1 MKGNKGRWYVFCAAL
16 GALFIFLI
24 VRTMQTPGTVDE
36 AAYVPN
42 VYASALSL
50 LPPVVAIV
58 LALIT
63 KEVYSALFAGIVT
76 GALLYSGGN
85 LELAVHT
92 LLYHENGGLVVNLT
106 DLSHAG
112 ILVFVTILG
121 TLVVLM
127 NRSGSAEAFGRWAS
141 KHIHT
146 RAGAQ
151 LATVLMGILI
161 FVDDGFNCMT
171 VGSVMRPITDRHKVS
186 RAKLAYI
193 LDATAAPVCIIAPIS
208 SWAAAVTYAVPAEMN
223 INGFQ
228 MFLRTIPY
236 NMYALVTLLM
246 MIVMTLLRIDYGPM
260 KLHEK
265 NALHGDLF
273 TSGER
278 PYDET
283 ENVPAADR
291 ENGAKEKKP
300 AGKVSNLVIPVAS
313 LIVLSIIGMIYTGGF
328 FHGAGLIEA
337 FGNAD
342 SARGLVFGSL
352 ITLIITFFLYLSR
365 NVMSFKEFM
374 EGLPAGFRSM
384 CAPMI
389 ILILS
394 WNLSGMTGLLGAADF
409 IHNVM
414 DASAAS
420 LQMFLPFIIFIVSVF
435 LAFSTGTS
443 WGTFTILIPIV
454 CSVFPDSYEMLVVS
468 IAACLAGAVC
478 GDHCSPI
485 SDTTIMASAGAHSD
499 HINHVS
505 TQLPY
510 AMTAAGFSAVGFLI
524 AGIIGYKTGN
534 ASAVAAMPICL
545 ALMAGFLLILKK
557 RTGSEEN

>member
-1 MKGNKGRWYVFCAAL
+1 MKKVKFRYFLPLLAAVLLVFAFVTA
-16 GALFIFLI
+16 
-24 VRTMQTPGTVDE
+24 RTPGVVGEDYIPGIYSTVF
-36 AAYVPN
+36 A
-42 VYASALSL
+42 L

-63 KEVYSALFAGIVT
+63 KEVYSSLFVGIVV
-76 GALLYSGGN
+76 GAMLYSNGN
-85 LELAVHT
+85 LELALNT
-92 LLYHENGGLVVNLT
+92 MMYHADGGFVVNLT

-121 TLVVLM
+121 ALVVLM
-127 NRSGSAEAFGRWAS
+127 NKSGSAAAFGKFAS
-141 KHIHT
+141 RHIKT
-146 RAGAQ
+146 RVGAQ
-151 LATVLMGILI
+151 LATVLMGIMI

-171 VGSVMRPITDRHKVS
+171 VGSVMRPITDRHNVS

-208 SWAAAVTYAVPAEMN
+208 SWAAAVTFAVPESMH

-228 MFLRTIPY
+228 MFIKTIPY

-246 MIVMTLLRIDYGPM
+246 LILITVMKVDYGPM
-260 KLHEK
+260 RLHEQ
-265 NALHGDLF
+265 NAANGDLF
-273 TSGER
+273 TTGER
-278 PYDET
+278 PYDENDVVD
-283 ENVPAADR
+283 ENPNAR
-291 ENGAKEKKP
+291 
-300 AGKVSNLVIPVAS
+300 VSNLVIPVIT
-313 LIVLSIIGMIYTGGF
+313 LIVSCIIGMVYTGGF
-328 FHGAGLIEA
+328 FSGVSFIDA
-337 FGNAD
+337 FADAD
-342 SARGLVFGSL
+342 SAKGLVYGSL
-352 ITLIITFFLYLSR
+352 ITLLVTFVLYMSR
-365 NVMSFKEFM
+365 GVMSFKEFAAS
-374 EGLPAGFRSM
+374 LPAGFRSM

-389 ILILS
+389 ILIMS

-409 IHNVM
+409 IHDVVG
-414 DASAAS
+414 ASAAS
-420 LQMFLPFIIFIVSVF
+420 LQMFLPAIIFVISVF

-454 CSVFPDSYEMLVVS
+454 CSVFGAAQEMLPIS

-510 AMTAAGFSAVGFLI
+510 ALTAAAVSAVGYLI
-524 AGIIGYKTGN
+524 AGVIGYFTDSSI
-534 ASAVAAMPICL
+534 AMLATPITLAVLYVTMLVIKKAPSGKRLPAAMQSAEKP
-545 ALMAGFLLILKK
+545 
-557 RTGSEEN
+557 